1 MKPLRLGVLGSGR
14 GSNFVALAD
23 AIAEGRVPAEIVL
36 VASDLADAKI
46 LGHARERKL
55 PVYACR
61 RGAFRTKLEPEIE
74 TELAAALA
82 AAAVELVVLVG
93 YMRVL
98 KAPLLGPFS
107 GRILNLH
114 PSLLPSFPG
123 LKAWEQAFK
132 ARVTQTGC
140 TVHWVNERVDG
151 GAVIRQAQVNVQP
164 GDTPESL
171 HGRIQEAEHRLL
183 PEVIRDLATGKVPW
197 PEDPRK
203 SGGRWKDQAEG
214 KL

>member
-1 MKPLRLGVLGSGR
+1 MKPLRLGVLGSGQ

-23 AIAEGRVPAEIVL
+23 AIAEGRIPAEVVL

-61 RGAFRTKLEPEIE
+61 RSAFRTKLEPEIE
-74 TELAAALA
+74 KELAAALTA
-82 AAAVELVVLVG
+82 AGVELVLLAG

-98 KAPLLGPFS
+98 KEPLLGAFP

-123 LKAWEQAFK
+123 LKAWEQALR

-140 TVHWVNERVDG
+140 TVHWVNETVDG
-151 GAVIRQAQVNVQP
+151 GAVIRQAKVNVHP
-164 GDTPESL
+164 GDTAESL
-171 HGRIQEAEHRLL
+171 HGRIQEAEHRLF
-183 PEVIRDLATGKVPW
+183 PEVIRDLVEGRIPW

-203 SGGRWKDQAEG
+203 K
-214 KL
+214 